1 MTFLSDVVERLRALV
16 FRRQDERDL
25 DDELRFHLEMEA
37 ESMRRAGV
45 APQEIR
51 RRSVLALGGID
62 RTKEE
67 VRDAS
72 GIRWLSD
79 AWDDARFA
87 LRVLRQRPTFT
98 VTAVLTLALGIGGT
112 TAVFSAV
119 DAVLIKPLPYG
130 QPGRLVRLYYVDTR
144 HKFDRSFVTPV
155 HYLAYRDRMKSFEH
169 LAALNTYGE
178 SGGDI
183 TGDDDGAVGARRIHV
198 LSVSREYFDVLR
210 SPMAAGRPFD
220 AQDEASGRA
229 VILSDA
235 LWRDRFRR
243 DPSAIGRTLT
253 MNGVPFVITGVMP
266 AGFADPVVIGGA
278 VDAWVPIDLAPGRD
292 LSNTGNHYFT
302 VIGRLRPGVT
312 IAAAQAE
319 LDALG
324 VQLSNE
330 YPDTKHTGGSLT
342 PLKED
347 VVGRSSRAL
356 QLMLAAAFAVLLL
369 VCVNVA
375 NLLLVRGSERG
386 REFALRGALGAGET
400 RIVRQLLME
409 SLVLALAGDV
419 AGLIVAQL
427 AMRGI
432 VALGGGSIPRLTALS
447 LDPRILGFSIL
458 ISSACAV
465 ACGLVPAIRA
475 GRSDPNET
483 LRGGGG
489 ESRASTDGRSHARLR
504 SVLVVSQVA
513 LAFVLVAAA
522 GLLLASVRRLR
533 DLDLGIRA
541 EKVLTFEL
549 HLPEARYDSTARA
562 RTYEEVARRLESIPG
577 VSAAGGVSKLPAT
590 GHYNVWG
597 VRALSGPIAGT
608 AQDNIEAENRAISG
622 DYFKA
627 AGIRIVAGRAF
638 NAGDVPSARRRVIVS
653 HSLAKRLYPGVDPI
667 GQTISAGNAS
677 CEIVGVVSDVSVDAE
692 GLAEDFVYHPHTQ
705 FAGDRNWALAQ
716 VVSTTTS
723 PEAIEADVR
732 RVVAAMDPQLVMYHP
747 ISLAE
752 AIGRGEA
759 QRTFT
764 LRLLASFAA
773 MSLGL
778 AALGLFGVLSYGVKL
793 RSREIAIRVALGAEV
808 GAIRRMVLRQGMAL
822 TLIGMAIG
830 LVGALATSRLM
841 ASLLFRVSPVDPRIL
856 AGAAVSLIVVGGLA
870 AYLPAS
876 RASSVDPRTAL
887 Q

>member
-1 MTFLSDVVERLRALV
+1 MSLFSDVVERLRALA

-25 DDELRFHLEMEA
+25 DNELRFHLEMEA
-37 ESMRRAGV
+37 EEMRRKGI

-51 RRSVLALGGID
+51 RRTVLALGGVD

-67 VRDAS
+67 VRDAT
-72 GIRWLSD
+72 GVRWLSD

-144 HKFDRSFVTPV
+144 RKIDGSFVTPV
-155 HYLAYRDRMKSFEH
+155 HYLAYRDGLKSFES

-183 TGDDDGAVGARRIHV
+183 TGDEGRGARRIHV
-198 LSVSREYFDVLR
+198 LYVSRDYFDVLR
-210 SPMAAGRPFD
+210 SPLAAGRPFD
-220 AQDEASGRA
+220 AQDEVSGRA
-229 VILSDA
+229 IVLSDA
-235 LWRDRFRR
+235 LWRDRFHR
-243 DPSAIGRTLT
+243 DASAMGRTLT
-253 MNGVPFVITGVMP
+253 MNGVPYVITGVMQP
-266 AGFADPVVIGGA
+266 GFTDPVVIGGA
-278 VDAWVPIDLAPGRD
+278 VDAWIPIDLAPGRIP
-292 LSNTGNHYFT
+292 SNVDNHYMT

-312 IAAAQAE
+312 ITAAQAE

-324 VQLSNE
+324 VRLSAE
-330 YPDTKHTGGSLT
+330 YPHTKTVGAVLK

-347 VVGRSSRAL
+347 VVGESSRAL

-419 AGLIVAQL
+419 AGLVVAQL

-458 ISSACAV
+458 ISSVCAI
-465 ACGLVPAIRA
+465 ACGLVPAMRA

-489 ESRASTDGRSHARLR
+489 ESRSSTDGRSHARLR
-504 SVLVVSQVA
+504 SLLVVAQVA
-513 LAFVLVAAA
+513 LAFVLVAGA
-522 GLLLASVRRLR
+522 GLLIASVRRLR
-533 DLDLGIRA
+533 ELDLGIRA
-541 EKVLTFEL
+541 ENVLTFEL

-562 RTYEEVARRLESIPG
+562 RTYEEVAHRLEAIPG

-590 GHYNVWG
+590 GQYNIWG
-597 VRALSGPIAGT
+597 AEALSGPLAGT
-608 AQDNIEAENRAISG
+608 KSADVPAENRVVSG

-627 AGIRIVAGRAF
+627 VGIQIVSGRAF
-638 NAGDVPSARRRVIVS
+638 NAGDVPSAPRRVIVS
-653 HSLAKRLYPGVDPI
+653 QSLAKRIYPGVDPI
-667 GQTISAGNAS
+667 GQTISAGDAT
-677 CEIVGVVSDVSVDAE
+677 CLIVGVANDVSVDAE
-692 GLAEDFVYHPHTQ
+692 GRAEDFVYHPHAQ

-716 VVSTTTS
+716 VVAATTS

-732 RVVAAMDPQLVMYHP
+732 RVVTATDPELVMHHP
-747 ISLAE
+747 MSLAE
-752 AIGRGEA
+752 AIGRGEG

-793 RSREIAIRVALGAEV
+793 RRREIAIRVALGAEAR
-808 GAIRRMVLRQGMAL
+808 AIRRMVLRQGMSM
-822 TLIGMAIG
+822 TGIGMVIG
-830 LVGALATSRLM
+830 LVGALAASRLM

-856 AGAAVSLIVVGGLA
+856 ASAACCLFVVGGLA